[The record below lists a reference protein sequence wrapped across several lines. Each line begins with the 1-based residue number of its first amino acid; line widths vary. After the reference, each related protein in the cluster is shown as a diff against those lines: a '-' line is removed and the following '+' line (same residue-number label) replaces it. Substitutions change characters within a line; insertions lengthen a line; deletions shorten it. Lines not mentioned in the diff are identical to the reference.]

1 MWELETGKYYKLD
14 ITSDGN
20 EEIAV
25 VAPELFRNSWIN
37 QIVVNDLEVKSLG
50 LYSVEFDDAGTFN
63 ITFVPIRPGEY
74 EIYVPGFVA
83 TVAALMAASAVPRAV
98 AKGTGMIFVSTE
110 KGNEVVVLDQALAVV
125 KRIATSRRP
134 RDMHFNAAKDMLYV
148 ACGDDDAI
156 DVIDVATLE
165 VVDSIPTGPS
175 PEVFAFS
182 PDEKVIYVS
191 NEEDSRLEAIDM
203 ETRVSVQDIPT
214 GAEPEGVLVMPDGKT
229 AYVTSEVADMV
240 HVVDTAT
247 GAVTKNILVGTRPR
261 RFILTPDQTELWVCC
276 ELSSEIYIIDTAT
289 NEIKGDS
296 LIFVPPGFREEDV
309 TPVGMAVTRDGS
321 KILLSPGARQPHR
334 DHRRQDPR
342 RAAICAGGEA
352 RVVGGSVERRKPG
365 LCGERAFGRHHGDR
379 HGVDEA
385 DPVGAGRPRAA
396 FGGDR

>member
-1 MWELETGKYYKLD
+1 MRFTRR
-14 ITSDGN
+14 TF
-20 EEIAV
+20 V
-25 VAPELFRNSWIN
+25 VA
-37 QIVVNDLEVKSLG
+37 
-50 LYSVEFDDAGTFN
+50 
-63 ITFVPIRPGEY
+63 
-74 EIYVPGFVA
+74 A
-83 TVAALMAASAVPRAV
+83 TALIASSAVPRAV

-110 KGNEVVVLDQALAVV
+110 KGNEVVVLDQSLAVV

-134 RDMHFNAAKDMLYV
+134 RDMHFNAAKELLYV

-156 DVIDVATLE
+156 DVIDVASLE

-203 ETRVSVQDIPT
+203 ATRVSIQDIPT

-240 HVVDTAT
+240 HVVDTTT

-261 RFILTPDQTELWVCC
+261 RFILTPDGTELWVSC

-321 KILLSPGARQPHR
+321 KILLSLG
-334 DHRRQDPR
+334 
-342 RAAICAGGEA
+342 RANHIVIIDGKTHD
-352 RVVGGSVERRKPG
+352 VLQYVLVGKRAWSVDLSSDESKAYVANGLSDDITVIDMASMKPIKS
-365 LCGERAFGRHHGDR
+365 
-379 HGVDEA
+379 V
-385 DPVGAGRPRAA
+385 PVGRVPHSVVI
-396 FGGDR
+396 DD